1 MGRTFCIWA
10 LASLALM
17 MLGARPVTAKDL
29 ERALIQGPELDHAQ
43 HAPSDEGSIEQAIRR
58 AAMATGV
65 DYGFLMAKAQIESG
79 LDAQA
84 KSRSSSA
91 AGLFQFIEGT
101 WLQSV
106 AEHEVILEGQ
116 TGPIKTQSR
125 SKLLQLRYDPVI
137 AALMAGATTR
147 DNAERLHEI
156 LGREA
161 THTELYLAHFLGS
174 GGAAKFLRA
183 WQRNP
188 SANATS
194 LFPRAARANKAIF
207 YSGNAPRTLNEVMLH
222 FDAKL
227 HQAKI
232 DSGVSDGAVTPD
244 EIQREFLVAK
254 QNSRSITSPAFET
267 VPARGSEPRTSINQH
282 LTNSEQELVTGS
294 LDALL
299 RAETAETRFQA
310 ASSSGLPSNGAIGTD
325 HSATPRAIAL
335 DTAETRAFE
344 TAFEAPT
351 KA

>member
-1 MGRTFCIWA
+1 MGRTFFIWA

-17 MLGARPVTAKDL
+17 MLGARPVAAKDL
-29 ERALIQGPELDHAQ
+29 ERALVHGPEFVHAQ
-43 HAPSDEGSIEQAIRR
+43 QTRSDEGSIEQAIRR
-58 AAMATGV
+58 AALVTGV
-65 DYGFLMAKAQIESG
+65 DYGFLMAKAHIESG

-91 AGLFQFIEGT
+91 AGLFQFIEET

-106 AEHEVILEGQ
+106 AEHEGILEGQ
-116 TGPIKTQSR
+116 TGPIKTQAR

-207 YSGNAPRTLNEVMLH
+207 YSGNAPRTLNGVMLH

-227 HQAKI
+227 RQAKI
-232 DSGVSDGAVTPD
+232 DSGVSDGVVTPD
-244 EIQREFLVAK
+244 EIQRAFLVAK

-267 VPARGSEPRTSINQH
+267 VSARGPVVRASINLH
-282 LTNSEQELVTGS
+282 LTTSEQELAGS
-294 LDALL
+294 MGAVF
-299 RAETAETRFQA
+299 RAGTAETRSQA
-310 ASSSGLPSNGAIGTD
+310 VSFIGQPSVDANGAR
-325 HSATPRAIAL
+325 HSATPLAIAV
-335 DTAETRAFE
+335 DTAGTLAFE
-344 TAFEAPT
+344 TAFKDPT